1 MSLHTATEIQRNA
14 QRSWDGR
21 SPAEPNEQ
29 GFQFAC
35 ADVANTLVEDGEV
48 SQLVEQLSRSRHLM
62 THLMSQDVPMWLRA
76 DAREL
81 AQLVR
86 SISGR
91 VDESMGDAA

>member
-21 SPAEPNEQ
+21 SPAEPNDEA
-29 GFQFAC
+29 FQFAC

-48 SQLVEQLSRSRHLM
+48 SQLVEQLSHSRHLLA
-62 THLMSQDVPMWLRA
+62 HLLSQDIPMYLRA

-86 SISGR
+86 SISNR
-91 VDESMGDAA
+91 VDGAMEDAA

>member
-1 MSLHTATEIQRNA
+1 MSLHTATDIQRNA

-21 SPAEPNEQ
+21 SPAEPNDEA
-29 GFQFAC
+29 FQFAC
-35 ADVANTLVEDGEV
+35 DDVANTLVEDGEV

-62 THLMSQDVPMWLRA
+62 NHLLSQDIPMWLRA

-86 SISGR
+86 SISDR
-91 VDESMGDAA
+91 VDESMEVAK

>member
-14 QRSWDGR
+14 QKSWDGR
-21 SPAEPNEQ
+21 SPAEPNDEA
-29 GFQFAC
+29 FQFAC
-35 ADVANTLVEDGEV
+35 DDVANTLVEDGEV
-48 SQLVEQLSRSRHLM
+48 CQLVEQLSRSRHLM
-62 THLMSQDVPMWLRA
+62 THLLSQDIPMWLRA

-91 VDESMGDAA
+91 VDGAMEDAA